1 MGLAKELTDSQ
12 KGAIIAAKKLGHSD
26 AAITKVIGCHRT
38 TVLRFFAAHESKN
51 SPQKRSGRPRILNQR
66 DRQKLKTAVTANKKS
81 RRQNLGEIAKK
92 ISKAKN
98 RQISIR
104 TVQRV
109 LHEENLRSC
118 IPLKKPLISEKNRK
132 I

>member
-12 KGAIIAAKKLGHSD
+12 KGAIIAAKKLCHND
-26 AAITKVIGCHRT
+26 AAIAKVIGCHHT

-92 ISKAKN
+92 ISKAK
-98 RQISIR
+98 
-104 TVQRV
+104 
-109 LHEENLRSC
+109 
-118 IPLKKPLISEKNRK
+118 KPTNFYKNSSTCTS
-132 I
+132 

>member
-12 KGAIIAAKKLGHSD
+12 KGAIIAAKKLGHND
-26 AAITKVIGCHRT
+26 AAIAKVVGCHRT
-38 TVLRFFAAHESKN
+38 TVLRFFAAHGSKN

-98 RQISIR
+98 
-104 TVQRV
+104 
-109 LHEENLRSC
+109 
-118 IPLKKPLISEKNRK
+118 
-132 I
+132 

>member
-1 MGLAKELTDSQ
+1 MSSHNSSTVFCSQRIKKFSAKTIRS
-12 KGAIIAAKKLGHSD
+12 
-26 AAITKVIGCHRT
+26 
-38 TVLRFFAAHESKN
+38 AAH
-51 SPQKRSGRPRILNQR
+51 PNQR

-132 I
+132 IRFEWAMEKRN